1 MTVSQEAARL
11 GRSAFTRSDWAW
23 QESANCRGA
32 DLTLFFGTEGERAG
46 DRAIRERKAKQ
57 VCAGCPVMA
66 ECLEEA
72 YREPRQHGV
81 WGGMGPEERTAAR
94 KNVMRRRREKGAA

>member
-1 MTVSQEAARL
+1 MTVSQETARL

-23 QESANCRGA
+23 QEHANCRGE
-32 DLTLFFGTEGERAG
+32 DLTLFFGAEGERAA

-66 ECLEEA
+66 DCLEEA
-72 YREPRQHGV
+72 YREPRQYGV
-81 WGGMGPEERTAAR
+81 WGGMDPEERAAAR